1 MADRSWLADLLGVVD
16 AEPLLGYSRANR
28 LLFLRRYCAKLLYE
42 VELHGGELDLR
53 DAPGSYASRLSDALH
68 VDWPAA
74 TWIADVDSFFY
85 VARYLRAWAF
95 EAALRRLLND
105 RFGER
110 WFAEPEAGALLRSLW
125 RQGQARTAD
134 ELLAELSGDRLD
146 LGVLAA
152 DLVPA

>member
-1 MADRSWLADLLGVVD
+1 M
-16 AEPLLGYSRANR
+16 
-28 LLFLRRYCAKLLYE
+28 
-42 VELHGGELDLR
+42 
-53 DAPGSYASRLSDALH
+53 
-68 VDWPAA
+68 
-74 TWIADVDSFFY
+74 
-85 VARYLRAWAF
+85 ARYLRAWAF
-95 EAALRRLLND
+95 EAVLRRLLSD